1 MLASLRD
8 IVKNYSQGGY
18 PVPALRGVS
27 FDIEEGE
34 YISIVGPS
42 GSGKTTLMN
51 ILGFMDAPTSGSYLF
66 MDRETS
72 AVSAAEQSMIRNQYI
87 GFVFQSFQLLNDY
100 DAIGNVALPL
110 LYAGVGKKQREEL
123 AETALCRVGLAD
135 RLRFRPSELSGGQQQ
150 RVAVARAIVNA
161 PKLILADEPTGALD
175 SEAGGILMDIFDE
188 LHDGGAAIVTIT
200 HERSVAERSRR
211 MLLLR
216 DGLITGGAKRSKND
230 ES

>member
-110 LYAGVGKKQREEL
+110 LYAGVGKKQREDL
-123 AETALCRVGLAD
+123 AEAALCRVGLAD

>member
-27 FDIEEGE
+27 FDIDEGE

-51 ILGFMDAPTSGSYLF
+51 ILGFMDTPTTGSYQF
-66 MDRETS
+66 MDKEIST
-72 AVSAAEQSMIRNQYI
+72 VSTAEQSLIRNQYI

-110 LYAGVGKKQREEL
+110 LYAGVGKKRREEL
-123 AETALCRVGLAD
+123 ADGALCRVGLAD
-135 RLRFRPSELSGGQQQ
+135 RLRFRPAQLSGGQQQ
-150 RVAVARAIVNA
+150 RVAVARAIVNS
-161 PKLILADEPTGALD
+161 PKLMLADEPTGALD
-175 SEAGGILMDIFDE
+175 SEAGNILMDIFDE
-188 LHDGGAAIVTIT
+188 LHEGGTAIVTIT

-211 MLLLR
+211 MLFLR
-216 DGLITGGAKRSKND
+216 DGLITGGARRSKSD